1 MRALPRPQAQVLA
14 RQPVLRRLPVV
25 LRPVAQALVR
35 LVLQAL
41 ALALALVQV
50 QVQVRVRVRVQQ
62 EYLLSML
69 RAQNRVGPVVQV

>member
-1 MRALPRPQAQVLA
+1 LPRPQAQAQA

-25 LRPVAQALVR
+25 LRPVLQTLVR

-41 ALALALVQV
+41 ALVQ
-50 QVQVRVRVRVQQ
+50 VRVQQ
-62 EYLLSML
+62 EHLLSML

>member
-1 MRALPRPQAQVLA
+1 MRALPRPQAQAQA

-25 LRPVAQALVR
+25 LRPVLQTLVR

-41 ALALALVQV
+41 ALVQV
-50 QVQVRVRVRVQQ
+50 PVQQ

>member
-1 MRALPRPQAQVLA
+1 MRALPRPQAQA

-25 LRPVAQALVR
+25 LRPVLQTLVR

-41 ALALALVQV
+41 ALVQV
-50 QVQVRVRVRVQQ
+50 PVQQ

>member
-1 MRALPRPQAQVLA
+1 VRALPRPQAQA

-25 LRPVAQALVR
+25 LRPVLQTLVR

-41 ALALALVQV
+41 ALVQV
-50 QVQVRVRVRVQQ
+50 PVQQ

>member
-1 MRALPRPQAQVLA
+1 MRALTRPQAQAQAQA

-25 LRPVAQALVR
+25 LRPVLQALVR
-35 LVLQAL
+35 LVLVL
-41 ALALALVQV
+41 VPALVQV
-50 QVQVRVRVRVQQ
+50 PVQQ

>member
-1 MRALPRPQAQVLA
+1 LPRPQAQA

-25 LRPVAQALVR
+25 LRPVLQTLVR

-41 ALALALVQV
+41 ALVQV
-50 QVQVRVRVRVQQ
+50 PVQQ

>member
-1 MRALPRPQAQVLA
+1 LPRPQAQA

-25 LRPVAQALVR
+25 LRPVLQALVR

-41 ALALALVQV
+41 ALVQ
-50 QVQVRVRVRVQQ
+50 VRVQQ
-62 EYLLSML
+62 EHLLSML